1 MQSVLNAMMTLKQ
14 QTEGEEAK
22 LQQIFTMLLRKVRE
36 TFDFKSN
43 LLRADFVEL
52 QRQETELSNLEQF
65 IKGEVSAEET
75 ITSIQT
81 Y

>member
-1 MQSVLNAMMTLKQ
+1 MMTLKQ

-36 TFDFKSN
+36 TFEFKSN

-52 QRQETELSNLEQF
+52 
-65 IKGEVSAEET
+65 
-75 ITSIQT
+75 
-81 Y
+81 